1 MAASPFRL
9 REGAERGDVAMVEKE
24 LMDGVDINAA
34 TANTAC
40 TALHKAALRGRTEVV
55 HALLRAGANAEL
67 RTSTGLTA
75 AEIAEDSG
83 FWEIVD
89 AIKALHAGTLRV
101 MGPPRRPGL
110 SADSASPAEH
120 SLSGTQALLE
130 RSSPSAVRSTS
141 VASGLRAPRSYTE
154 GTDQWYHDQEH
165 RRRREKRR
173 QEFSELL
180 TVTQVRT
187 ADPRLARRC
196 RGWAERLSWRRAG
209 LVPIHR
215 RAPRRN
221 RRAPARAACRR
232 LTPAGAPCGRG
243 EPRPAVVTEERTAA
257 AL

>member
-196 RGWAERLSWRRAG
+196 RGWAERL
-209 LVPIHR
+209 
-215 RAPRRN
+215 
-221 RRAPARAACRR
+221 
-232 LTPAGAPCGRG
+232 
-243 EPRPAVVTEERTAA
+243 
-257 AL
+257 